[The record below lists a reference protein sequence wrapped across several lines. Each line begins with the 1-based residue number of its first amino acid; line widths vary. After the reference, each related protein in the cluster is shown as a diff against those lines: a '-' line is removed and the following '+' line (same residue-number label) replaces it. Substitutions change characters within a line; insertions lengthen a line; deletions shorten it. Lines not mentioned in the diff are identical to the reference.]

1 MGTQHREVQEWKTL
15 IRQYEDSG
23 LTIKDFC
30 SRRRVSY
37 WSFCRWRRTLSEST
51 AGTEVVEV
59 APLVPPTGRP
69 GFLRV
74 TVGSVTIEVGTPVD
88 EPNLV
93 AVLRAV
99 ERSRC

>member
-1 MGTQHREVQEWKTL
+1 MGTQHRGTHEWETL
-15 IRQYEDSG
+15 VRQYEDSG

-30 SRRRVSY
+30 SRCRVSY

-59 APLVPPTGRP
+59 RPLVLPTSTP
-69 GFLRV
+69 GLLRV
-74 TVGSVTIEVGTPVD
+74 MVGSVTIEVGTPVD
-88 EPNLV
+88 EANLAAIV
-93 AVLRAV
+93 RAV